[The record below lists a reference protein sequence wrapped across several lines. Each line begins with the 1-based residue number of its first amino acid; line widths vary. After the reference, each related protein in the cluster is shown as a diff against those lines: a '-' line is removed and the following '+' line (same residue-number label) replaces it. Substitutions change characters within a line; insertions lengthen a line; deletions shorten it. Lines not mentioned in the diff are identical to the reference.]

1 MLSGRRRS
9 CRLRGG
15 GLRSGDRRRRH
26 SPLLLAEHGR
36 EPSETGVILAEL
48 LTEQGVQVAA
58 ELLRCLQRLRESGRL
73 ALAAAIS
80 RVVAPGA
87 PAGEIGSASGRG
99 R

>member
-58 ELLRCLQRLRESGRL
+58 ELLRCLQRLTSFNG
-73 ALAAAIS
+73 A
-80 RVVAPGA
+80 VA
-87 PAGEIGSASGRG
+87 
-99 R
+99 